1 MSVSVPRMVNGR
13 LRAAWIEDLEA
24 NRVKLVEHAG

>member
-1 MSVSVPRMVNGR
+1 MLVSVPRMVTGR
-13 LRAAWIEDLEA
+13 LRAAWVEDLEG